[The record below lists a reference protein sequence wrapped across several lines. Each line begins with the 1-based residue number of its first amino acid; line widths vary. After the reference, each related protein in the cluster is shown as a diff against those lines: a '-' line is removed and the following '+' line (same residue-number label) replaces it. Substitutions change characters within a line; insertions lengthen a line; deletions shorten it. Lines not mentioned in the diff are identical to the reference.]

1 VEKYEFH
8 QTAYKRGQF
17 NETQIR
23 REFVDPFFRSLGW
36 EDKSRHD
43 TMAPLNDEEVKIVE
57 AAGK

>member
-1 VEKYEFH
+1 VEKNEFH
-8 QTAYKRGQF
+8 RAAYKRGQF

-36 EDKSRHD
+36 EDTSRHD
-43 TMAPLNDEEVKIVE
+43 TMVPLTEEEVKIVE